1 MCTQSAY
8 KKFVEDTEVIEKNNL
23 FYLKNISNIGSF
35 KTKKEALCV
44 SEGLRNAIQ
53 F

>member
-23 FYLKNISNIGSF
+23 FYLKNISNIGPF
-35 KTKKEALCV
+35 KTKEEALHI
-44 SEGLRNAIQ
+44 SDGLRIAIQ

>member
-1 MCTQSAY
+1 MCTESEY

-23 FYLKNISNIGSF
+23 FYLKNISTIGPY
-35 KTKKEALCV
+35 KTKEEALHV
-44 SEGLRNAIQ
+44 SEVLRIAIQ